1 MKTILALSIVAAGLG
16 AAQCNKREESSAT
29 GTVSASATR
38 PCESVVLGDTTMV
51 VYASGDSVMTKD
63 TLPRPRAASARRPT
77 ERATKDTLPRPRSYL
92 TCVTLYAKGDTLP
105 RP

>member
-1 MKTILALSIVAAGLG
+1 VKTILALSIVAAALG

-38 PCESVVLGDTTMV
+38 PCESVMLGDTTMV

-77 ERATKDTLPRPRSYL
+77 EQAKDTLPRPRSYL